1 MSTNYYAILGVPDNA
16 TSEQVRSRFLEL
28 ARQLHPDRF
37 QGPAKEKAEVDF
49 QAITEAFNVLSNPA
63 RRREH
68 DQELARPAAMGATGG
83 GEELLR
89 VYMQRGVKAYKERNF
104 SASAENFDRATKIA
118 PSNAKAFFH
127 LALAC
132 GQERR
137 WLSRSLV
144 AIRRACELDAFNA
157 KYAKLAGKL
166 HAQAGNF
173 DQAEHYYLEAQKWGG
188 EDSTVEEALAEV
200 RKGRKGKSRFFG
212 MVL

>member
-1 MSTNYYAILGVPDNA
+1 MSTNYYAILGVPENA

-37 QGPAKEKAEVDF
+37 QGAAKAKAEADF

-68 DQELARPAAMGATGG
+68 DASLARPAAGSSSGG
-83 GEELLR
+83 DDELFR
-89 VYMQRGVKAYKERNF
+89 VYMHRGVKAYKERNF
-104 SASAENFDRATKIA
+104 SASADNFDRASKIA
-118 PSNAKAFFH
+118 PDNAKAFFH

-137 WLSRSLV
+137 WLARSLV

-188 EDSTVEEALAEV
+188 EDPSVEEALAEV
-200 RKGRKGKSRFFG
+200 RKNRKGKSRFFG
-212 MVL
+212 MAL